1 MKKTGRKKLKID
13 WKRVDKLIEAGCLG
27 TEIAS
32 YLGIHHQTF
41 YDKVEENFGILFTEY
56 VELKRPKGD
65 ANIREVQYNKAIA
78 GDNALLIWL
87 GKNRLNQTDSA
98 QEVSVTPETMK
109 NFKAIMNQL
118 SGLQSESH
126 LKKETSKRSK
136 EQ

>member
-13 WKRVDKLIEAGCLG
+13 WKRVDKLLEAGCLG
-27 TEIAS
+27 TEIAA
-32 YLGIHHQTF
+32 YLGIHYQTL
-41 YDKVEENFGILFTEY
+41 YDKVEEDFGILFTDY
-56 VELKRPKGD
+56 RELKRPKGE
-65 ANIREVQYNKAIA
+65 ANIREVQYNKAIG
-78 GDNALLIWL
+78 GDTPMLIWL

-109 NFKAIMNQL
+109 SFKAIMNQL
-118 SGLQSESH
+118 SVLQSESH